1 MSDFSV
7 PRRFALIMIPFNAF
21 IHNMT
26 QEAQIRCLTLC
37 REHLLPGGQLTFDT
51 FFPSLEYVNMQDNT
65 RYLEGEI
72 PHPET
77 GLPIRMYDT
86 RRLDRVAQVQY
97 SLNEIELLAAD
108 GGIQSV
114 HRSQH
119 CGRYFYKQEMELLL
133 RVAGFTRWEIYGNFD
148 RRPFTRE
155 TDDLIVA
162 AWNA

>member
-1 MSDFSV
+1 
-7 PRRFALIMIPFNAF
+7 
-21 IHNMT
+21 
-26 QEAQIRCLTLC
+26 LC

-51 FFPSLEYVNMQDNT
+51 FFPSLEYVNMQDNM

-108 GGIQSV
+108 GSIAAV

-119 CGRYFYKQEMELLL
+119 SGRYFYKQEMELLL
-133 RVAGFTRWEIYGNFD
+133 RMAGFARWEIYGNFD
-148 RRPFTRE
+148 RRPLTRE

-162 AWNA
+162 AWKA